1 MSMLTL
7 DEVHSA
13 QTAWGNGI
21 VAIASAHSS
30 GGDFVSIARNHVDT
44 LYARIWNFEID
55 IVLFKPTEF
64 LLFKPASCSGT
75 V

>member
-44 LYARIWNFEID
+44 LYAYLFWNFESL
-55 IVLFKPTEF
+55 VQAY
-64 LLFKPASCSGT
+64 ASCS
-75 V
+75 

>member
-30 GGDFVSIARNHVDT
+30 GGDFVAIARNHVDT
-44 LYARIWNFEID
+44 LYAYGISK
-55 IVLFKPTEF
+55 VLFKPT
-64 LLFKPASCSGT
+64 LAAS
-75 V
+75 